1 MSFVTGW
8 HHNRAP
14 HASWEAANLWRCQSL
29 SILKK
34 WICSLH
40 VLCFFHFSSLR
51 FHWPPSPHTHALSCV
66 KSRGRCAIIGLL
78 VRCLAIAQLMDRH
91 RERCV
96 QDLLPEFTGNVAPF
110 FQLVMIPS
118 NGFIDVDSQVP
129 SHTESYG
136 MPCCHGACHS
146 FDDSRKKNK
155 NQAVRSSRYLASS
168 ALQLYSRAMSQDT
181 QSLHDFK
188 LTKPNESEKID
199 DISKIRHEELIFCMT
214 HELERLPNVCC
225 STRGCSHRF
234 ALHTCYSIFWW
245 EAQQINNFGFE
256 TTV

>member
-1 MSFVTGW
+1 MFFVFS
-8 HHNRAP
+8 AF
-14 HASWEAANLWRCQSL
+14 LL
-29 SILKK
+29 YVSIG
-34 WICSLH
+34 
-40 VLCFFHFSSLR
+40 R
-51 FHWPPSPHTHALSCV
+51 RPPTPHTHALSCV
-66 KSRGRCAIIGLL
+66 KNHGRCAIIGLL
-78 VRCLAIAQLMDRH
+78 VRCLAIAQLMDRL

-118 NGFIDVDSQVP
+118 NGFIDVYSQVR

-146 FDDSRKKNK
+146 FDDSRKKTKTCWFEVPGTWPHPHCCCTPGQCPRILSPFTISNCQ
-155 NQAVRSSRYLASS
+155 NQMNLK
-168 ALQLYSRAMSQDT
+168 
-181 QSLHDFK
+181 K
-188 LTKPNESEKID
+188 LTTSHRFGTKSC
-199 DISKIRHEELIFCMT
+199 SSVW

-234 ALHTCYSIFWW
+234 ALHTCYLIFWW